1 MTTVLIIEDE
11 KELSNVLKAYLER
24 GGYDVLVANRGDQGL
39 ALWESNHPDLVLLD
53 LNLPGMDGIDIA
65 RKIRQTDDTPLI
77 MTTAR
82 VEELDRLL
90 GLEMGADDYITK
102 PFSPREVV
110 ARVKAV
116 LRRVQKPVAEPV
128 GALKINDLEIDPQEF
143 TVTQA
148 GVVLELTPT
157 EFSILATLAEH
168 PGWVFSRLQLLEACQ
183 GVAYEGY
190 ERSIDAH
197 IKNLRSKLGDDSKDP
212 QYIETVF
219 GKGYRFKKEMK

>member
-11 KELSNVLKAYLER
+11 RELSNVLKAYLER

-39 ALWESNHPDLVLLD
+39 TLWEIHHPDMVLLD

-116 LRRVQKPVAEPV
+116 LRRVQKPAVEP
-128 GALKINDLEIDPQEF
+128 AATIKINDLEIDAQEF
-143 TVTQA
+143 AVTQA
-148 GVVLELTPT
+148 GETLESDPHGIFYFSDAGRTPGLGV
-157 EFSILATLAEH
+157 FPFAT
-168 PGWVFSRLQLLEACQ
+168 
-183 GVAYEGY
+183 
-190 ERSIDAH
+190 
-197 IKNLRSKLGDDSKDP
+197 
-212 QYIETVF
+212 T
-219 GKGYRFKKEMK
+219 